1 MRLWRRF
8 GRVENVPDQR
18 PGQEACGLKP
28 RRKAGFAASGG
39 STASWRKD
47 FVKCR
52 CLHKGCPRTSLLERK
67 YLESYVPKQ
76 TAEIHS
82 DCPWH
87 EKEGM
92 KAYPEY
98 YYDAQGRELDW
109 ETGKVKR

>member
-1 MRLWRRF
+1 MS
-8 GRVENVPDQR
+8 
-18 PGQEACGLKP
+18 K
-28 RRKAGFAASGG
+28 RKSATVATGKGKSGCASVNG